1 MVERRDP
8 DRELSTSDIA
18 EPSTEGEPVAGS
30 SSPPPTEG
38 ARPPQETVG
47 EPAAGRPGG
56 AEMSGPGASGERDD
70 ASVEPLIDP
79 QGASALQQRWEA
91 IQGSFVDEP
100 RRSVEQAD
108 SLVAEALQQVA
119 QSFSSARERL
129 EGQWS
134 RGDDVS
140 TEDLRQTLQRY
151 RSFFHRLLS
160 V

>member
-1 MVERRDP
+1 MVERRDS

-18 EPSTEGEPVAGS
+18 EPRTEEEPVVGS

-38 ARPPQETVG
+38 SRPPEETVG
-47 EPAAGRPGG
+47 EPTAGRPSG
-56 AEMSGPGASGERDD
+56 AEMSGPGAGERDD

-79 QGASALQQRWEA
+79 QGAAALQQRWEA